1 MVINIKK
8 RGDKEMIIIKKKKGF
23 TLIEIII
30 VIAIIGILAAIAV
43 PKLGGIQKDAKIKA
57 DIATAKTIA
66 DATLLLYTQEKLPDT
81 TEKKLITD
89 VTGLVGD
96 AGLIQKKPT
105 LQAKYS
111 EDVVELYITAT
122 DGKVNVL
129 AGDGTEFIELY
140 PTFPDGAT
148 YPIPLAE

>member
-1 MVINIKK
+1 MMKN
-8 RGDKEMIIIKKKKGF
+8 IKKKKAF

-43 PKLGGIQKDAKIKA
+43 PKLSGIQKDAKIKA
-57 DIATAKTIA
+57 DIATAKTVA
-66 DATLLLYTQEKLPDT
+66 DAALLLYAQDKLPDSS
-81 TEKKLITD
+81 KKLVTEI
-89 VTGLVGD
+89 TGLIGD
-96 AGLIQKKPT
+96 ACIIERNPT

-111 EDVVELYITAT
+111 EETVDLYITAS
-122 DGKVNVL
+122 DGKINVL

-140 PTFPDGAT
+140 PTIPDGAT